1 MNIDDSS
8 GKKKWITAFLLLMC
22 LAFCAALFKAYLDG
36 RFHSVETLQRYI
48 AGFGLLGPVILTGIQ
63 AVQVVLP
70 VLPGFLGCIVGAVLF
85 GWMGGFWCNY
95 IGISA
100 GSVIAFWLARKYG
113 KDLVSRMCPG
123 KRYAKWATWAA
134 ESRFYTI
141 VLFLG
146 MVLPLF
152 PDDFF
157 CYFTGIT
164 RMTARKFTAIII
176 FGKPW
181 CILAYSLIFS
191 TVVS

>member
-100 GSVIAFWLARKYG
+100 GSVIAFWLAKIWF
-113 KDLVSRMCPG
+113 PG
-123 KRYAKWATWAA
+123 CFPENDMKNGP
-134 ESRFYTI
+134 
-141 VLFLG
+141 LG
-146 MVLPLF
+146 QRRADSIQLCCFSVWYCHYFQMIFFVILP
-152 PDDFF
+152 
-157 CYFTGIT
+157 
-164 RMTARKFTAIII
+164 
-176 FGKPW
+176 
-181 CILAYSLIFS
+181 
-191 TVVS
+191 V

>member
-85 GWMGGFWCNY
+85 WMDGR
-95 IGISA
+95 
-100 GSVIAFWLARKYG
+100 V
-113 KDLVSRMCPG
+113 LV
-123 KRYAKWATWAA
+123 
-134 ESRFYTI
+134 
-141 VLFLG
+141 
-146 MVLPLF
+146 
-152 PDDFF
+152 
-157 CYFTGIT
+157 
-164 RMTARKFTAIII
+164 
-176 FGKPW
+176 
-181 CILAYSLIFS
+181 
-191 TVVS
+191 